1 MNKQLVKVCA
11 LCDHTIPYHQI
22 VCFNHKA
29 DLEQY
34 EDELW
39 FQELVAAQQK
49 QYEIDMT
56 EQRGDTFRLQ
66 LEQKSY
72 KSRGKQLPWRSRE
85 AIITLYKS
93 GLGDRRI
100 AKQLNINFYTVNK
113 FLSRYRAKLKKRR
126 TNAL

>member
-22 VCFNHKA
+22 VCFAHKV
-29 DLEQY
+29 DLEKY
-34 EDELW
+34 ENELW

-56 EQRGDTFRLQ
+56 EQRGDTYLLQ
-66 LEQKSY
+66 LEQKYAKTKSKLTY
-72 KSRGKQLPWRSRE
+72 KNKKDIL
-85 AIITLYKS
+85 LLKS
-93 GLGDRRI
+93 KGIGRIKI
-100 AKQLNINFYTVNK
+100 AKALNLSKYAVDRFLMRNK
-113 FLSRYRAKLKKRR
+113 RKMH